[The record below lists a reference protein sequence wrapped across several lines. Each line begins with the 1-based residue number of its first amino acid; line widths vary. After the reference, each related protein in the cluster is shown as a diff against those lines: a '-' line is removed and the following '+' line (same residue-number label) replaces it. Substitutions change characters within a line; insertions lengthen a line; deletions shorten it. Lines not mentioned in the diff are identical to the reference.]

1 MRKKLLCLVLAL
13 LMIVPVCLM
22 AGCGLNF
29 GGESTD
35 TTGSA
40 TSEAD
45 QTTETLT
52 MFLIT
57 ERHVPTAAELEEI
70 KNTKGG
76 DSVEYA
82 EASNV
87 RNAYQRVAAEINKI
101 TKAKFRAQLIV
112 SFYTEEEY
120 EVVEKLM
127 EYQARE
133 KLIKTEAKDKLKAY
147 TKRMRA
153 FGIKD
158 TAQIREMF
166 YKDYP
171 QYASY
176 SEAIIDPD
184 DTVTTEAE
192 TIKNEYGI
200 SELKYPDALPNQV
213 DIVCVCGYDNYQRYI
228 KNGWLAE
235 LNEELSGSSKAI
247 LTYVND
253 KFMDAAKSGDATYG
267 IPNNKAIGSYKYLL
281 INKELFD
288 FYQYNIQSISSLSDD
303 YVLDFLNEL
312 QQQNEAMKDDPTYSI
327 VLPFVAKAEDMVEA
341 NTLYW
346 ALNYEYTKVENFVSY
361 EENKNYYHLDAY
373 GEYHKIYQKPSDDV
387 SYYIPKANEA
397 KNLTEFKSGVT
408 YYTVDSY
415 GFYHEETE
423 FKAGTKY
430 YTFSGYTEKKG
441 KDLNKSGGFGN
452 SAVYFIKSGS
462 AYVQIITDRKI
473 LNRYTVESASL
484 DRKSFSILGTGL
496 PKAADEGT
504 RVPVRTITSN
514 TDYTTQKTR
523 LLDLKA
529 SGLYTEGDIE
539 KLYKEGKQVGMAL
552 VSGGK
557 DLEATLGKDYY
568 MVVLENP
575 KAYATEVCQ
584 NLFAV
589 SSSSVDLA
597 RSMKVVTY
605 ITTNPAF
612 RNLIQY
618 GVAGEDYNPETTV
631 VGGRTYTTVKR
642 LSNFYQMDI
651 YKTGNAFIAYPEEDM
666 LYNMWDYGKQQNR
679 DAKYDVLMGFE
690 INDYVKNIDFSLYDR
705 AKYYTELY
713 EPKFAACKTSEE
725 LQALIAEANMALNSD
740 PIIRMAVDESNA
752 SGLFSNYFSWYE
764 SMGYAT
770 ED

>member
-40 TSEAD
+40 TSAAD

-57 ERHVPTAAELEEI
+57 ERHVPTAAELEQI
-70 KNTKGG
+70 KNEKGG

-87 RNAYQRVAAEINKI
+87 RNAYHRVAAEINKI

-133 KLIKTEAKDKLKAY
+133 KLIRTEARDKLKTY
-147 TKRMRA
+147 TKRMKA

-176 SEAIIDPD
+176 SEAIIDPE

-235 LNEELSGSSKAI
+235 LDEELTGSSKAI

-253 KFMDAAKSGDATYG
+253 KFMDAAKSGDATFG

-281 INKELFD
+281 INKQLFD
-288 FYQYNIQSISSLSDD
+288 FYKYNIQSISSISDD
-303 YVLDFLNEL
+303 YVMDFLNEL
-312 QQQNEAMKDDPTYSI
+312 QQQNEAMKDDPTYSV
-327 VLPFVAKAEDMVEA
+327 VLPFVAKAEDMTEA

-346 ALNYEYTKVENFVSY
+346 ALDYEYTKVENFEAY
-361 EENKNYYHLDAY
+361 DEKKTYYHRDDY
-373 GEYHKIYQKPSDDV
+373 GEYTKIYLKPDDSI
-387 SYYIPKANEA
+387 SYFIPKATEA
-397 KNLTEFKSGVT
+397 RNLTEFKNGVK
-408 YYTVDSY
+408 YYTIDAY

-423 FKAGTKY
+423 FRSGTKY

-441 KDLNKSGGFGN
+441 KDLVKNGGFDKS
-452 SAVYFIKSGS
+452 SAYYLKSGS
-462 AYVQIITDRKI
+462 GYVRIITDRKI
-473 LNRYTVESASL
+473 LNRYTVESVSL
-484 DRKSFSILGTGL
+484 DRKSFSILGAGL
-496 PKAADEGT
+496 PKAADQGI
-504 RVPVRTITSN
+504 RVPVRTVISN

-523 LLDLKA
+523 LVDLKA

-539 KLYKEGKQVGMAL
+539 KLHKEGKQVGMAL
-552 VSGGK
+552 ISGGK
-557 DLEATLGKDYY
+557 DLEVTLGKDYY
-568 MVVLENP
+568 MIVLENP
-575 KAYATEVCQ
+575 KAYATEVCN

-589 SSSSVDLA
+589 SSSSVNLA
-597 RSMKVVTY
+597 RSMKIVTY
-605 ITTNPAF
+605 ITTNPDF

-618 GVAGEDYNPETTV
+618 GVAGEDYNTVSKV

-642 LSNFYQMDI
+642 LTNYYSMDI
-651 YKTGNAFIAYPEEDM
+651 NKTGNTFIAYPEEYM
-666 LYNMWDYGKQQNR
+666 IYNIWDYGKQQNR
-679 DAKYDVLMGFE
+679 DAKYDVLMGFDV
-690 INDYVKNIDFSLYDR
+690 NKYVQSIDFSLYDR

-713 EPKFAACKTSEE
+713 EPKLAACKTAEE
-725 LQALIAEANMALNSD
+725 LQALLSEANMALNSD
-740 PIIRMAVDESNA
+740 PVIRMAVDESNS
-752 SGLFSNYFSWYE
+752 SGLFSNYFRWYE
-764 SMGYAT
+764 SMGYT
-770 ED
+770 VE

>member
-1 MRKKLLCLVLAL
+1 MRKKLLCLTLAL
-13 LMIVPVCLM
+13 LMIVPICLM

-57 ERHVPTAAELEEI
+57 ERHVPTAAELDKI
-70 KNTKGG
+70 KTEKGG
-76 DSVEYA
+76 DSAEYR
-82 EASNV
+82 EAYNV
-87 RNAYQRVAAEINKI
+87 RQSYQRVAAEIDKI
-101 TKAKFRAQLIV
+101 TKAKFRTHLVV

-133 KLIKTEAKDKLKAY
+133 KLIRTEAKDKLKAY
-147 TKRMRA
+147 TKRMKA

-184 DTVTTEAE
+184 DTVVTEAE

-200 SELKYPDALPNQV
+200 AELKYPDALPNQV
-213 DIVCVCGYDNYQRYI
+213 DIICVCGYDNYQRYI

-235 LNEELSGSSKAI
+235 LDEELSGTSKAI

-267 IPNNKAIGSYKYLL
+267 VPNNKAIGNYKYLL

-288 FYQYNIQSISSLSDD
+288 FYQYNIQSISSVSDD

-312 QQQNEAMKDDPTYSI
+312 QQQNEAMKEDPTYTP
-327 VLPFVAKAEDMVEA
+327 VLPFVAKEEDLTEA
-341 NTLYW
+341 NVLYW
-346 ALNYEYTKVENFVSY
+346 ALNYEYTAVENFESY
-361 EENKNYYHLDAY
+361 DSSKTYYHRDEY
-373 GEYHKIYQKPSDDV
+373 GEYHRIYLKPDETI
-387 SYYIPKANEA
+387 SYYKPKATEA
-397 KNLTEFKSGVT
+397 KNLTEFKSGVK
-408 YYTVDSY
+408 YYTKDSY

-430 YTFSGYTEKKG
+430 YTISGYTEVKKL
-441 KDLNKSGGFGN
+441 KEFDKNT
-452 SAVYFIKSGS
+452 VYFLKSGS
-462 AYVQIITDRKI
+462 AYTQIITDRKV
-473 LNRYTVESASL
+473 LNRFTVESASL
-484 DRKSFSILGTGL
+484 DRDSFSILGTSL
-496 PKAADEGT
+496 PKAADEGQ
-504 RVPVRTITSN
+504 RVPVRTITSSADFTSQN
-514 TDYTTQKTR
+514 VR
-523 LLDLKA
+523 FLDLKS

-539 KLYKEGKQVGMAL
+539 ALHKEGKQVGMAIL
-552 VSGGK
+552 NGGK
-557 DLEATLGKDYY
+557 DLEVTLGKDYY
-568 MVVLENP
+568 MVVLEYP
-575 KAYATEVCQ
+575 KAYATEVCE

-597 RSMKVVTY
+597 RSMKIITY
-605 ITTNPAF
+605 LTTNPAF

-618 GVAGEDYNPETTV
+618 GVAGYDYNTSTTV
-631 VGGRTYTTVKR
+631 VGGRTYTTISR
-642 LSNFYQMDI
+642 LNDYYRMDI
-651 YKTGNAFIAYPEEDM
+651 NKTGNTFIAYPEEDM
-666 LYNMWDYGKQQNR
+666 IYNIWDYGKQQNR
-679 DAKYDVLMGFE
+679 DAKYDVLMGFDVNE
-690 INDYVKNIDFSLYDR
+690 YVQTIDFSLYDR
-705 AKYYTELY
+705 VKYYTEIY

-725 LQALIAEANMALNSD
+725 LKEVISEANLALNSD
-740 PIIRMAVDESNA
+740 PLIRMATDEGNEF
-752 SGLFSNYFSWYE
+752 GLFYNYFIWYE
-764 SMGYAT
+764 GMGYVV
-770 ED
+770 D

>member
-1 MRKKLLCLVLAL
+1 MRKKLMCLILAL

-57 ERHVPTAAELEEI
+57 ERHVPTAAELEQI
-70 KNTKGG
+70 KTEKGG
-76 DSVEYA
+76 DSAEYM

-87 RNAYQRVAAEINKI
+87 RNAYMRVASEINKI
-101 TKAKFRAQLIV
+101 TKAKFRTQLIV

-133 KLIKTEAKDKLKAY
+133 QLIKTEAKDKLKAY
-147 TKRMRA
+147 TKRMKA

-176 SEAIIDPD
+176 SEAIIDPE

-235 LNEELSGSSKAI
+235 LDEELSGSSKAI
-247 LTYVND
+247 LTYVNE
-253 KFMDAAKSGDATYG
+253 KFMDAAKKGDATYG
-267 IPNNKAIGSYKYLL
+267 IPNNKAIGNYKYLL

-288 FYQYNIQSISSLSDD
+288 FYQYNVDSISSISDD
-303 YVLDFLNEL
+303 YVMDFLNEL

-346 ALNYEYTKVENFVSY
+346 ALDYQYTAVENFETYDS
-361 EENKNYYHLDAY
+361 NKTYYHRDAY
-373 GEYHKIYQKPSDDV
+373 GEYHMIYLSPDDNV
-387 SYYIPKANEA
+387 SYFVPNATEA
-397 KNLTEFKSGVT
+397 RNLTEFRSGTT
-408 YYTVDSY
+408 YYTLDSY

-430 YTFSGYTEKKG
+430 YTFSGYTEKNG
-441 KDLNKSGGFGN
+441 KDLNKSGGFDKNGI
-452 SAVYFIKSGS
+452 YYLKSGS
-462 AYVQIITDRKI
+462 RYVPIVTDRKV
-473 LNRYTVESASL
+473 LNRYTVESVSL

-496 PKAADEGT
+496 PKAADEGFRAT
-504 RVPVRTITSN
+504 VRTIISN

-523 LLDLKA
+523 LLNLKA
-529 SGLYTEGDIE
+529 SGLYTEGDVQ
-539 KLYKEGKQVGMAL
+539 KLIGEGKQIGMAL
-552 VSGGK
+552 ITGGK
-557 DLEATLGKDYY
+557 ELEATLGEDYY
-568 MVVLENP
+568 MVTLENP
-575 KAYATEVCQ
+575 KAYAAEVCQ

-589 SSSSVDLA
+589 SSASVDLS
-597 RSMKVVTY
+597 RSMKIVTY

-618 GVAGEDYNPETTV
+618 GVVGEDYNTVTTV

-642 LSNFYQMDI
+642 LTNYYQMDI
-651 YKTGNAFIAYPEEDM
+651 NKTGNTFIAYPEENM
-666 LYNMWDYGKQQNR
+666 LYNIWDYGKQQNR
-679 DAKYDVLMGFE
+679 DAKYDVLMGFDVNE
-690 INDYVKNIDFSLYDR
+690 YVQKIDFSLYDR

-713 EPKFAACKTSEE
+713 EPKFAACKTTEE
-725 LQALIAEANMALNSD
+725 LSALISEANMALNSD
-740 PIIRMAVDESNA
+740 PVIRMAVDESNTH
-752 SGLFSNYFSWYE
+752 GLFSNYFSWFE
-764 SMGYAT
+764 SMGYAV
-770 ED
+770 E